1 MFKIDEKLLDELAQE
16 EVKALVEGMK
26 DPELRHN
33 PRFLE
38 KVRKYLKDN
47 ELLVTPETPGV
58 SKLQK
63 EIEKEPIPEF
73 NDLGEGLDI
82 DRPN

>member
-16 EVKALVEGMK
+16 EVKALVEGMQ

-58 SKLQK
+58 SKLQE

-73 NDLGEGLDI
+73 NDLGEGFDI
-82 DRPN
+82 DRVQ

>member
-16 EVKALVEGMK
+16 EVKALVEGMQ

-58 SKLQK
+58 AKLQK

-73 NDLGEGLDI
+73 NDLGEGFDI
-82 DRPN
+82 DRVQ